1 LSRYSSYGPT
11 DDPIQEDRDAGFIGF
26 NNYSRPDQLPAGMLA
41 ASSNGRIGKNGEW
54 QVRKGINVIKAPFA
68 SGDSVLRLPTTN
80 EIIATPTVCLLPTT
94 IQSAS
99 LSSGKVLIVVDEPAI
114 EPGHVF
120 VTGNT
125 VEVKGL
131 LPETGSSEPEG
142 SHVLTAV
149 TDNGDGTKT
158 IEYALAGSDTTYE
171 YFGLNLPFNLND
183 SVPSNQPVLTSLNT
197 FPVIGFNMV
206 LDAGSVAGV
215 YASTTFSDPNLT
227 NSQFIMLASN
237 VSAVATDLNDTSVSI
252 TMGYPSG
259 ENVPPS
265 SSMIQAFNRIFIFRD
280 GQTALENDKFFSPF
294 SIATASTGAASN
306 IVNITTSSNHGLVIG
321 DAITI
326 SGLTGF
332 PGEGSSSPS
341 VIKQDPNGTWV
352 VKTVT
357 DDTSFTYDLPVVYQD
372 AATYT
377 VSAASKVSPAFK
389 LVKSGAYTQPTQ
401 IVCDAG
407 EFAIINS
414 RGVIHQAGS
423 LADGNIIS
431 VVSPS
436 QGTQTSG
443 LTLGETFNVA
453 GVYEEG
459 PTKVIAAAV
468 NNGTNHGNAEYDG
481 LYQIVITINDHGY
494 EPGDPITIAG
504 FGDTKTDG
512 KRYIAERTTNT
523 LTFYIPQNGSVTID
537 GNQTINLADG
547 VEFYIDA
554 AKTTEHTTDGESL
567 SATPVFTKQVSVGL
581 GFSHMPAP
589 SYATYH
595 QRRLVMPFK
604 FSVDDAE
611 DSFTYR
617 KILDEIIVSDILD
630 SDTYDQIY
638 SQFRFNAGTADF
650 NVGLHSF
657 SDDKLVVFNRNS
669 IHLVSGAGQGAN
681 VQLITDEVGCV
692 ARQSII
698 QVGNN
703 ILFLSDNGVYGANF
717 QDLYNLRGNE
727 VPLSSPINPVIQL
740 INRDIWD
747 KSVGVYFDNRY
758 YLAVPLNKEVVTAQ
772 VGTAQVGQPG
782 DSNFVAASSDFVP
795 SSTAIEIARVNNAIL
810 IFNLINKQWESVDT
824 TSAPNWD
831 ISNLIVAGK
840 KADRAVYAINSL
852 GGLHRLD
859 ARVDASDL
867 LSTSIPVSGAEAE
880 DPYTIPASVQT
891 RQYTLGNLDRK
902 RWNNFDLHVQSSL
915 DSASNFNINAEL
927 ENIDASISLGT
938 LNSLNSNQNLQP
950 NEDVS
955 IRGRM
960 GNRRAYGVQFKLDN
974 IVGRPRL
981 RAIKVAGAEAFR
993 SINRAI

>member
-1 LSRYSSYGPT
+1 MSRYSSYGPT
-11 DDPIQEDRDAGFIGF
+11 DNPIEEDRDAGFLGF

-54 QVRKGINVIKAPFA
+54 QVRKGINVVKAPFA
-68 SGDSVLRLPTTN
+68 SGDAVLRLPATT
-80 EIIATPTVCLLPTT
+80 EIISTPTVCLLPTT
-94 IQSAS
+94 IRSAS
-99 LSSGKVLIVVDEPAI
+99 LSINKVLIVVDEPAVQA
-114 EPGHVF
+114 GHVF
-120 VTGNT
+120 VTGNK
-125 VEVKGL
+125 VEVEGL
-131 LPETGSSEPEG
+131 VGSPDPNG

-149 TDNGDGTKT
+149 TNNGNGTKT
-158 IEYALAGSDTTYE
+158 IEYDLVGTNVAAYSG
-171 YFGLNLPFNLND
+171 FGLTLPFNLIN
-183 SVPSNQPVLTSLNT
+183 SSSPVLTAITLS
-197 FPVIGFNMV
+197 PVIGFNMV
-206 LDAGSVAGV
+206 LDEGSVAGV
-215 YASTTFSDPNLT
+215 YASTTFSDPNQT
-227 NSQFIMLASN
+227 NSQFVVLASN

-252 TMGYPSG
+252 TMGYPEN

-265 SSMIQAFNRIFIFRD
+265 SSMLQAFNKIFIFRD
-280 GQTALENDKFFSPF
+280 GQTALENDKFFGPI
-294 SIATASTGAASN
+294 SIASASTGAASN
-306 IVNITTSSNHGLVIG
+306 IVTVTTSGNHGLVIG

-326 SGLTGF
+326 AGLTGF
-332 PGEGSSSPS
+332 PGEGQPT
-341 VIKQDPNGTWV
+341 VLDQDPNGTWV
-352 VKTVT
+352 VKTVGSN
-357 DDTSFTYDLPVVYQD
+357 TSFTYDLPISYQD

-377 VSAASKVSPAFK
+377 VGAASKISPAFK
-389 LVKSGAYTQPTQ
+389 LASSGTYTQPTQ
-401 IVCDAG
+401 IVCDEG

-414 RGVIHQAGS
+414 RAVIHQTESIAE
-423 LADGNIIS
+423 GNIIS
-431 VVSPS
+431 VISPS
-436 QGTQTSG
+436 QVSQTSG
-443 LTLGETFNVA
+443 LTLGETFTIA
-453 GVYEEG
+453 RVYEQG
-459 PTKVIAAAV
+459 PTKLISAAGKTLPAD
-468 NNGTNHGNAEYDG
+468 HGNAEYTG
-481 LYQIVITINDHGY
+481 LYQIVITSNAHGY
-494 EPGDPITIAG
+494 DIGDPITIAG
-504 FGDTKTDG
+504 FGDIKTDG
-512 KRYIAERTTNT
+512 KRYIAERTTDT
-523 LTFYIPQNGSVTID
+523 LTFYIPLNGSVTLS
-537 GNQTINLADG
+537 GNETVNLADG
-547 VEFYIDA
+547 FEFYIDA
-554 AKTTEHTTDGESL
+554 AKTTTHATGGESL

-589 SYATYH
+589 SYAAYH

-611 DSFTYR
+611 DSFTFR
-617 KILDEIIVSDILD
+617 DILDEIIISDILD

-669 IHLVSGAGQGAN
+669 IHLVSGSGQSAK
-681 VQLITDEVGCV
+681 VQLITNEVGCV

-840 KADRAVYAINSL
+840 KSDRAVYAINSL

-859 ARVDASDL
+859 ARVDASDIL
-867 LSTSIPVSGAEAE
+867 ATSIPVSGAEAE
-880 DPYTIPASVQT
+880 DPYTIPSSMTT

-902 RWNNFDLHVQSSL
+902 RWNNFDLHVQSSP
-915 DSASNFNINAEL
+915 DSASNFDINAEL
-927 ENIDASISLGT
+927 ENIDASILLGS
-938 LNSLNSNQNLQP
+938 LNSLNSKENLLP

-960 GNRRAYGVQFKLDN
+960 GNRRAYGVQFKFDN
-974 IVGRPRL
+974 IVGRPSV

>member
-1 LSRYSSYGPT
+1 MSRYSSYGPT
-11 DDPIQEDRDAGFIGF
+11 DNPIEEDRDAGFLGF

-54 QVRKGINVIKAPFA
+54 QVRKGINVVKAPFA
-68 SGDSVLRLPTTN
+68 SGDAVLRLPITT
-80 EIIATPTVCLLPTT
+80 EIISTPTVGLLPTT
-94 IQSAS
+94 IRSAS
-99 LSSGKVLIVVDEPAI
+99 LASDKVLIGIDDDVVDPLK
-114 EPGHVF
+114 PGHVF
-120 VTGNT
+120 AVGDTVYVEGLTGTPDPN
-125 VEVKGL
+125 
-131 LPETGSSEPEG
+131 G
-142 SHVLTAV
+142 SHTVTAV
-149 TDNGDGTKT
+149 TDNGTTRT
-158 IEYALAGSDTTYE
+158 IEYDLVGTNVAAYGG
-171 YFGLNLPFNLND
+171 FGLTLPFNLVN
-183 SVPSNQPVLTSLNT
+183 SSSPVLTAITLS
-197 FPVIGFNMV
+197 PVIGFNMV
-206 LDAGSVAGV
+206 LDEGSVAGV
-215 YASTTFSDPNLT
+215 YASTTFSDPNQT
-227 NSQFIMLASN
+227 NSQFVVLASN

-252 TMGYPSG
+252 TMGYPDN

-265 SSMIQAFNRIFIFRD
+265 SSMLQAFNKIFIFRD
-280 GQTALENDKFFSPF
+280 GQTALENDKFFSPI
-294 SIATASTGAASN
+294 SIAQNGASTAANTN
-306 IVNITTSSNHGLVIG
+306 IVNITTSGNHGLVIG

-326 SGLTGF
+326 AGLTGF
-332 PGEGSSSPS
+332 PGEGDPA
-341 VIKQDPNGTWV
+341 VTDQDPNGTWT
-352 VKTVT
+352 VKTVPS
-357 DDTSFTYDLPVVYQD
+357 DTSFTYDLPVVYQD

-377 VSAASKVSPAFK
+377 VSAASKISPAFK
-389 LVKSGAYTQPTQ
+389 RVESGTYTQPTQ
-401 IVCDAG
+401 IVCAAG

-414 RGVIHQAGS
+414 RGVIHQTES
-423 LADGNIIS
+423 VVDGNILS
-431 VVSPS
+431 VISPS
-436 QGTQTSG
+436 QSSQTSG

-453 GVYEEG
+453 RVYEQG
-459 PTKVIAAAV
+459 PTKVITAAV
-468 NNGTNHGNAEYDG
+468 NNGTAHSNAEYTG
-481 LYQIVITINDHGY
+481 LYQIVITSTSHGY
-494 EPGDPITIAG
+494 DIGDPITIAG
-504 FGDTKTDG
+504 FGDIKTDG
-512 KRYIAERTTNT
+512 KRYIAERTTDT
-523 LTFYIPQNGSVTID
+523 LTFYIPQNGSVTLT
-537 GNQTINLADG
+537 GNETVNLADG
-547 VEFYIDA
+547 FEFYIDA
-554 AKTTEHTTDGESL
+554 AKTTAHATDGESL

-589 SYATYH
+589 SYAAYH

-611 DSFTYR
+611 DSFTFR
-617 KILDEIIVSDILD
+617 DILDEIIISDILD

-669 IHLVSGAGQGAN
+669 IHLVSGAGQSAK
-681 VQLITDEVGCV
+681 VQLITNEVGCV
-692 ARQSII
+692 ARRSII

-795 SSTAIEIARVNNAIL
+795 ASTAIEIARANNAIL

-840 KADRAVYAINSL
+840 KSDRAVYAINSL

-859 ARVDASDL
+859 ARVDASDIL
-867 LSTSIPVSGAEAE
+867 ATSIPVSGAEAE
-880 DPYTIPASVQT
+880 DPYTIPSSMTT

-902 RWNNFDLHVQSSL
+902 RWNNFDLHVQSSP
-915 DSASNFNINAEL
+915 DSASNFDINAEL
-927 ENIDASISLGT
+927 ENIDASILLGS
-938 LNSLNSNQNLQP
+938 LNSLNSKENLLP
-950 NEDVS
+950 SEDVS

-960 GNRRAYGVQFKLDN
+960 GNRRAYGVQFKFDN
-974 IVGRPRL
+974 IVGRPSV

>member
-1 LSRYSSYGPT
+1 M
-11 DDPIQEDRDAGFIGF
+11 DVGFVGF
-26 NNYSRPDQLPAGMLA
+26 NTYSRPDQLPSGMLA
-41 ASSNGRIGKNGEW
+41 NSSNGRIGKNGEW
-54 QVRKGINVIKAPFA
+54 QVRKGISVIKAPFA
-68 SGDSVLRLPTTN
+68 SGDAVLRLPTSSETQVN
-80 EIIATPTVCLLPTT
+80 PPVVGLLPTT
-94 IQSAS
+94 IRSAS
-99 LSSGKVLIVVDEPAI
+99 LASNKVLIVVDNPAVL
-114 EPGHVF
+114 PGYLFAVGDT
-120 VTGNT
+120 VYVEGLTGT
-125 VEVKGL
+125 
-131 LPETGSSEPEG
+131 PDPDG
-142 SHVLTAV
+142 SHTVTAV

-158 IEYALAGSDTTYE
+158 IEYDLVGADVAAYGGFALT
-171 YFGLNLPFNLND
+171 LPFNLD
-183 SVPSNQPVLTSLNT
+183 DEGTEPALTTITLS
-197 FPVIGFNMV
+197 PVIGFNMV
-206 LDAGSVAGV
+206 LDQGNVAGV
-215 YASTTFSDPNLT
+215 YSSTTFSDPNQT
-227 NSQFIMLASN
+227 NSQFIILASN

-252 TMGYPSG
+252 TMGYPAG
-259 ENVPPS
+259 ENVPPA
-265 SSMIQAFNRIFIFRD
+265 SSMLQAFNKIFIFRD
-280 GQTALENDKFFSPF
+280 GQTALENDKFFSPV
-294 SIATASTGAASN
+294 SIASASTGAASN
-306 IVNITTSSNHGLVIG
+306 IASVTTSGKHGLVIG

-326 SGLTGF
+326 AGLTGF
-332 PGEGSSSPS
+332 PGEGDPA
-341 VIKQDPNGTWV
+341 VTDQDPNGTWT
-352 VKTVT
+352 VKTVPS
-357 DDTSFTYDLPVVYQD
+357 DTSFTYDLPVVYQD

-377 VSAASKVSPAFK
+377 VSAASKISPAFK
-389 LVKSGAYTQPTQ
+389 RVESGTYTQPTQ
-401 IVCDAG
+401 IVCAAG

-414 RGVIHQAGS
+414 RGVIHQTES
-423 LADGNIIS
+423 VVDGNILS
-431 VVSPS
+431 VISPS
-436 QGTQTSG
+436 QSSQTSG

-453 GVYEEG
+453 RVYEQG
-459 PTKVIAAAV
+459 PTKVITAAV
-468 NNGTNHGNAEYDG
+468 NNGTAHSNAEYTG
-481 LYQIVITINDHGY
+481 LYQIVITSTSHGY
-494 EPGDPITIAG
+494 DIGDPITIAG
-504 FGDTKTDG
+504 FGDIKTDG
-512 KRYIAERTTNT
+512 KRYIAERTTDT
-523 LTFYIPQNGSVTID
+523 LTFYIPQNGSVTLT
-537 GNQTINLADG
+537 GNETVNLADG
-547 VEFYIDA
+547 FEFYIDA
-554 AKTTEHTTDGESL
+554 AKTTAHATDGESL

-589 SYATYH
+589 SYAAYH

-611 DSFTYR
+611 DSFTFR
-617 KILDEIIVSDILD
+617 DILDEIIISDILD

-669 IHLVSGAGQGAN
+669 IHLVSGAGQSAK
-681 VQLITDEVGCV
+681 VQLITNEVGCV
-692 ARQSII
+692 ARRSII

-795 SSTAIEIARVNNAIL
+795 ASTAIEIARANNAIL

-840 KADRAVYAINSL
+840 KSDRAVYAINSL

-859 ARVDASDL
+859 ARVDASDIL
-867 LSTSIPVSGAEAE
+867 ATSIPVSGAEAE
-880 DPYTIPASVQT
+880 DPYTIPSSMTT

-902 RWNNFDLHVQSSL
+902 RWNNFDLHVQSSP
-915 DSASNFNINAEL
+915 DSASNFDINAEL
-927 ENIDASISLGT
+927 ENIDASILLGS
-938 LNSLNSNQNLQP
+938 LNSLNSKENLLP
-950 NEDVS
+950 SEDVS

-960 GNRRAYGVQFKLDN
+960 GNRRAYGVQFKFDN
-974 IVGRPRL
+974 IVGRPSV